1 MAGLFFCLASDTVHG
16 FYFARIQY
24 SPIQALTVAFI
35 SSMQL
40 YSPRHK
46 TAHRALQKLFRLF
59 AAFFRCCVAVY
70 PAILHHLRHAGAYHS
85 AVAPP
90 ANTRYQRHAGRY
102 TGQHSR
108 PIIIRYIRARRLLL
122 RIHARRCSISQ
133 TMPARRGQC
142 LHLYRVSPV
151 ACNLA
156 PGQLGTLHPAGQS
169 SGGGAAGGAEPLTAT
184 AVSLFGLSPDS

>member
-1 MAGLFFCLASDTVHG
+1 
-16 FYFARIQY
+16 
-24 SPIQALTVAFI
+24 
-35 SSMQL
+35 MQL

-122 RIHARRCSISQ
+122 RIHARQCSRLQ
-133 TMPARRGQC
+133 TMPARRG
-142 LHLYRVSPV
+142 HLLPCVDLWQVLTRCQQYSPCALADGSVSPPV
-151 ACNLA
+151 QGQPSGWRSGTGSAVKAHRLA
-156 PGQLGTLHPAGQS
+156 PSTRRGSP
-169 SGGGAAGGAEPLTAT
+169 AAGGRRRRGTIG
-184 AVSLFGLSPDS
+184 GLRRNSFRAFAR